1 MVKLLS
7 FKDFVAE
14 ATLSGQ
20 MAPNINFAPNLA
32 FAPMAENPQPDPG
45 EQDHLNLR
53 NKMKKKVPKKKRNE
67 ER

>member
-14 ATLSGQ
+14 AMIQGQ

-32 FAPMAENPQPDPG
+32 FAPVAENPQPDPG

>member
-14 ATLSGQ
+14 AMLSGQ

-45 EQDHLNLR
+45 EQYHLNMR
-53 NKMKKKVPKKKRNE
+53 TKMKKKAPKKKRNE